1 MKFIHCAD
9 IHLGSKMSGLPTE
22 KAKIRRAE
30 ILDTFVRLC
39 DFAKKNEVT
48 AVIIAGD
55 MFDTQNVP
63 KKIINSVLN
72 AVLKADPV
80 QFLYLAGNHDREIFD
95 GVAELPDN
103 FIILDENVG
112 SIAFGNVLI
121 TGVNLNNVNSKVFY
135 ERLDLPEDKINIV
148 VMHGQVAGYVNGDEK
163 SEIISIPRLKGRN
176 VDYLAL
182 GHYHSYSE
190 SAIDVR
196 GKFVY
201 SGCLEGRGFDETGDK
216 GFVLLETDAN
226 GVYSSFVKFASRDI
240 CECEFNVDGFLDYI
254 SLRDSLIEKL
264 TQKYNSK
271 DIVKVTLV
279 GEKEERLDIDE
290 EDLLRKL
297 SNIFFFV
304 KIKDKTSLKIDV
316 EALALDKSLRG
327 EFIRGVLNSDMDN
340 LRKSKVIMCG
350 IKALKGEEY

>member
-196 GKFVY
+196 GKFV
-201 SGCLEGRGFDETGDK
+201 
-216 GFVLLETDAN
+216 
-226 GVYSSFVKFASRDI
+226 
-240 CECEFNVDGFLDYI
+240 
-254 SLRDSLIEKL
+254 
-264 TQKYNSK
+264 
-271 DIVKVTLV
+271 
-279 GEKEERLDIDE
+279 
-290 EDLLRKL
+290 
-297 SNIFFFV
+297 
-304 KIKDKTSLKIDV
+304 
-316 EALALDKSLRG
+316 
-327 EFIRGVLNSDMDN
+327 
-340 LRKSKVIMCG
+340 
-350 IKALKGEEY
+350 